1 MTAPTQPP
9 APNDGHAAS
18 TGEDE
23 AAAEVRRQ
31 ELIDAYLEDPSGD
44 VSSLIAA
51 VAELHPAELA
61 SLLTRLS
68 DDDRAAILAVIDHE
82 AIAAAMDFVEPHFR
96 GEVLQDAPTSAV
108 TDALLV
114 VGDDVATD
122 IVQELEVEAATAA
135 LDALPEER
143 REAIEA
149 LLEHPEDTAGGRMT
163 GQLITVQPDL
173 SVADTLVALR
183 EANPDQERPFYLYV
197 TNEHRH
203 LEGVLALRS
212 LIAAA
217 PDRPV
222 GELMDTNL
230 VTVQADVDQEEAAR
244 LLKQYRLLALP
255 VVDEHGHVLGTV
267 TADDLLDVL
276 EDEATEDMFRMVGV
290 SEEEDLRGV
299 WRSVRYRLPW
309 LLVNVAALLAAA
321 WVVSRFEDTLA
332 RVAIIAAF
340 LPVVGGIGGNAGMQ
354 TLTVVVRSLALGRLE
369 ARNVARVAGREVVS
383 GLLLGVIMGLTV
395 GAATLLWGEPWLGVV
410 VALALV
416 ANVII
421 GVLAGVLIPM
431 TLARLRQD
439 PALSGSIWLT
449 AITDL
454 VGFAGF
460 LTLATVLIERLEG

>member
-1 MTAPTQPP
+1 MTAPPP
-9 APNDGHAAS
+9 PTPPNGEPTAS
-18 TGEDE
+18 TAEDPTV
-23 AAAEVRRQ
+23 AEELRQ
-31 ELIDAYLEDPSGD
+31 ALIDAYLDDPSGD
-44 VSSLIAA
+44 VSTLIGA

-61 SLLTRLS
+61 ALLTRLS
-68 DDDRAAILAVIDHE
+68 DEDRAAILGVIDHR
-82 AIAAAMDFVEPHFR
+82 AIASAMDFVEPHFR

-108 TDALLV
+108 TDTLLTV
-114 VGDDVATD
+114 ADDVATD
-122 IVQELEVEAATAA
+122 IVQELEDEAATAA

-149 LLEHPEDTAGGRMT
+149 LLEHAEETAGGRMT
-163 GQLITVQPDL
+163 GQLITVLPSL
-173 SVADTLVALR
+173 TVADTLDALR
-183 EANPDQERPFYLYV
+183 QASPDQERPFYLYV
-197 TNEHRH
+197 TDEHRH
-203 LEGVLALRS
+203 LEGVLNLRS
-212 LIAAA
+212 LITAA
-217 PDRPV
+217 PERPV
-222 GELMDTNL
+222 GELMDTEL
-230 VTVQADVDQEEAAR
+230 VTVRADVDQEEAAR
-244 LLKQYRLLALP
+244 LLKQYKLLAVP
-255 VVDEHGHVLGTV
+255 VVDEHGHVIGTI
-267 TADDLLDVL
+267 TADDLLNVL

-309 LLVNVAALLAAA
+309 LLVNVAALLGAA
-321 WVVSRFEDTLA
+321 WVVSRFEDTLS

-369 ARNVARVAGREVVS
+369 ARSVARVAGREVAS

-395 GAATLLWGEPWLGVV
+395 GASTLLWGEPWLGVI

-416 ANVII
+416 ANVVI

-431 TLARLRQD
+431 TLARLQQD

-454 VGFAGF
+454 AGFAGF